1 MWYSDILRWV
11 SRILSFLWF
20 IMMYKTWKPAH
31 TVDPNFYT
39 SCSPKGVRN
48 TGFQE
53 LHIIINHLWK
63 PIKESLKPTFISAHI
78 TWYPA
83 EMLIYVTSCIF
94 WANVKFRHWYFFLK
108 PNHRKPA
115 PSHVKI
121 SHDIQ
126 QKTSSTLHST
136 YFEPMVMF
144 VIDTFL
150 RNPITESLKPTFICW
165 NITWHPAET
174 SIYFIFRI
182 FWANVNFCHWYFFFF
197 FETQSKKAWNPLV
210 SVGHCFAWQCTRH
223 FFCCW
228 WCKSD
233 KPLARTNHFI
243 PNVTLTKYNITY
255 RLIEVC
261 IWQPNITKDVWRD
274 QGLILKHIKFPVAH
288 CGLVFKYRALKMI
301 GGFHIVWY

>member
-1 MWYSDILRWV
+1 MLIFVIDT
-11 SRILSFLWF
+11 FF
-20 IMMYKTWKPAH
+20 
-31 TVDPNFYT
+31 
-39 SCSPKGVRN
+39 RN
-48 TGFQE
+48 
-53 LHIIINHLWK
+53 

-197 FETQSKKAWNPLV
+197 TKPNQRKPETHLCQWAIALHGSVLV
-210 SVGHCFAWQCTRH
+210 T
-223 FFCCW
+223 FFVAGDV
-228 WCKSD
+228 S
-233 KPLARTNHFI
+233 LISHLLGQT
-243 PNVTLTKYNITY
+243 TL
-255 RLIEVC
+255 
-261 IWQPNITKDVWRD
+261 
-274 QGLILKHIKFPVAH
+274 FP
-288 CGLVFKYRALKMI
+288 M
-301 GGFHIVWY
+301 